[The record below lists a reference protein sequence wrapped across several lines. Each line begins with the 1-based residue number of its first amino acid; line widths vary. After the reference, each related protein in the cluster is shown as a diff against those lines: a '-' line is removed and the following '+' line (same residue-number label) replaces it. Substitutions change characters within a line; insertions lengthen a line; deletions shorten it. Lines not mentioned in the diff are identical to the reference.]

1 MVQKI
6 IYHSL
11 KQYCK
16 TALQFY
22 FSNWQVHELVPIPR
36 GPVIFVS
43 NHQNAF
49 LDAILI
55 SCSGN
60 RDPWFLTR
68 ANVFNN
74 PLAKKFLT
82 MLQMSPVYRFRDG
95 FSTLRKNDEVIE
107 NCVQLLSQQN
117 CILIFGEGNHNDQWF
132 LRPLQ
137 KGFARIA
144 VAAEERN
151 NWQLNVKIMPVG
163 IQYESH
169 TDFRSRVLVTFGNP
183 ITVREHCHSGLSYQD
198 NLDILIKKTSE
209 GIKPLM
215 LHIDPEHY
223 DEALHFWQSH
233 RQIKKNL
240 IEQLKVDQQIISEFP
255 APNKELRK
263 KETLYHQAWSN
274 PIRLYENINH
284 CFPRLILRW
293 VLKNKVK
300 DPQFIGPLK
309 YALGMFL
316 VPIFYF
322 IQTGICFAISDS
334 WPITLG
340 YFISLPVTVLA
351 RR

>member
-1 MVQKI
+1 MQKI

-16 TALQFY
+16 TALRFY
-22 FSNWQVHELVPIPR
+22 FSRWQVQELVPMPQ

-55 SCSGN
+55 SCSSS
-60 RDPWFLTR
+60 REPWFLAR
-68 ANVFNN
+68 ANVFNK

-107 NCVQLLSQQN
+107 NCVQLLTQQKS
-117 CILIFGEGNHNDQWF
+117 ILIFGEGNHNDQWF

-144 VAAEERN
+144 IAAEERN
-151 NWQLNVKIMPVG
+151 DWLLNVKIVPVG

-183 ITVREHCHSGLSYQD
+183 ISVQEHCTRSLSYPE
-198 NLDILIKKTSE
+198 NLDILIEKTSE

-215 LHIDPEHY
+215 LHMDPDHY
-223 DEALHFWQSH
+223 EAVSNYWKSH
-233 RQIKKNL
+233 RHIKKDL
-240 IEQLKVDQQIISEFP
+240 IEQLRSDQQVVREYVEHAVTPTS
-255 APNKELRK
+255 
-263 KETLYHQAWSN
+263 KETLHHQPWWH
-274 PIRLYENINH
+274 PVRIYESINH
-284 CFPRLILRW
+284 FFPRSILRW
-293 VLKNKVK
+293 VIKNKVK
-300 DPQFIGPLK
+300 DPQFIGSLK

-316 VPIFYF
+316 VPVFYF
-322 IQTGICFAISDS
+322 IQTGVCFAISHS

-340 YFISLPVTVLA
+340 YFLSLPVTVLA